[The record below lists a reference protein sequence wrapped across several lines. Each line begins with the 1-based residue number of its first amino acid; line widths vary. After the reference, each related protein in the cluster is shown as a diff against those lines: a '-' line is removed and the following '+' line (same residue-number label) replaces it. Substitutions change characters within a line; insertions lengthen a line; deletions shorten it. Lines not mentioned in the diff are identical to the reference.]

1 MDLTNEEVAVTSVNL
16 CVGNVDHVLVD
27 VKINLRFGLK
37 FPLKCGCAFRPDN
50 VHHLVLEAE
59 QMAFQFV
66 DCGAHVARAFL
77 QRH

>member
-1 MDLTNEEVAVTSVNL
+1 MKLD
-16 CVGNVDHVLVD
+16 
-27 VKINLRFGLK
+27 LRFGLK